1 MSIISGK
8 AITIHY
14 PWAWAIVHGY
24 KRVENRV
31 WETPYRGPL
40 LIHSG
45 QSPASDERATQILQ
59 TLSVAVPPLS
69 QFLRGRIIGVVD
81 LVDILPLKKYLAKHG
96 DSPLNRGLAVGP
108 YCWVLAN
115 PRTCEPI
122 PCSGNFQ
129 LWSAARAIRRRG
141 GNPDVVLAEKRF
153 R

>member
-1 MSIISGK
+1 MAIISGK
-8 AITIHY
+8 AITIHF

-24 KRVENRV
+24 KRVENRT
-31 WETPYRGPL
+31 WETSYRGPL

-45 QSPASDERATQILQ
+45 QSPASDERATQILR
-59 TLSVAVPPLS
+59 TLSVAVPPQS
-69 QFLRGRIIGVVD
+69 QFVRGRILGVVD
-81 LVDILPLKKYLAKHG
+81 LVDILPLKEYLAKHG

-115 PRTCEPI
+115 PRICEPI

-129 LWSAARAIRRRG
+129 LWSAARAIRRYG
-141 GNPDVVLAEKRF
+141 GNPNGLLAEKRF